1 MPIARGSKSKEVLR
15 IQAKLKDLNLYQG
28 AQDGIF
34 GPQTE
39 EAVKAFQERQGITV
53 DGIVGG
59 ETWKHLQILSVW
71 IFQAIPERYDLRSE
85 ELFMEGNHETWYAT
99 RYREWM
105 TTGDI
110 VFFWLGG
117 VGIIQE
123 RGIYGWGKLTSDPYL
138 REGWKDFGVDLIYR
152 RRFPTPLAEPTIKQN
167 PVLSEMLI
175 LKVRTGTNF
184 LLSAEEAQALLTLSK
199 QHDPDGPALPALG

>member
-1 MPIARGSKSKEVLR
+1 MPIAEGSKGQEVRR
-15 IQAKLKDLNLYQG
+15 IQTKLKDLNLYQG
-28 AQDGIF
+28 APDGIF

-39 EAVKAFQERQGITV
+39 QAVKMFQERQGITV

-59 ETWKHLQILSVW
+59 ETWKQLQILNVW
-71 IFQAIPERYDLRSE
+71 IFQAIPERYDLRKE
-85 ELFMEGNHETWYAT
+85 EIFREGNHETWYAT

-105 TTGDI
+105 TTGEV

-117 VGIIQE
+117 VSVQE
-123 RGIYGWGKLTSDPYL
+123 RGIYGWGQLTSEPYL

-152 RRFPTPLAEPTIKQN
+152 RRFPTPLTEPTIKQN

-175 LKVRTGTNF
+175 FKVRTGTNF
-184 LLSAEEAQALLTLSK
+184 LLSAEEGQALLTLCQ
-199 QHDPDGPALPALG
+199 QHDPDGPAFPALD